1 MRWSLARSRFVLTGA
16 LVHVLATGCS
26 SPFLLGSGRDVGR
39 PAPVTEPAGDQTSS
53 RSDRLRD
60 DLVYTS
66 APEPVGARPQALP
79 LPLEPLSDATPARSS
94 AEPDPRD
101 VIDWLLK
108 EKR

>member
-1 MRWSLARSRFVLTGA
+1 MRWFPARPRLILTGV

-26 SPFLLGSGRDVGR
+26 SPFLLGRGRDVGR
-39 PAPVTEPAGDQTSS
+39 PAPVTEATGDKTPS
-53 RSDRLRD
+53 RSDRLRG

-66 APEPVGARPQALP
+66 APEPVSARPEP
-79 LPLEPLSDATPARSS
+79 LSLEPLSEATPARSS

>member
-1 MRWSLARSRFVLTGA
+1 LTGA

-26 SPFLLGSGRDVGR
+26 NPLLLGSGRDVGR

-53 RSDRLRD
+53 RSDRLRG
-60 DLVYTS
+60 DLVYTIT
-66 APEPVGARPQALP
+66 PEPVAARPLP
-79 LPLEPLSDATPARSS
+79 LPLEPPSDATPARSA

>member
-1 MRWSLARSRFVLTGA
+1 MRWSLACSRLVLTGA
-16 LVHVLATGCS
+16 LVHILATGCS
-26 SPFLLGSGRDVGR
+26 NPFVLGSGRDVAR

-53 RSDRLRD
+53 RSDRLRG
-60 DLVYTS
+60 DLVNTS
-66 APEPVGARPQALP
+66 APEPVGAGPQP
-79 LPLEPLSDATPARSS
+79 LPLEPLSVATPARSS

>member
-1 MRWSLARSRFVLTGA
+1 MRWCLARSRLVLTGA

-26 SPFLLGSGRDVGR
+26 GPSLLGSGRDVGR

-53 RSDRLRD
+53 RSDRLRG

-66 APEPVGARPQALP
+66 APEPVGVRPQP
-79 LPLEPLSDATPARSS
+79 LSLEPLSDATPARSS

-108 EKR
+108 DKR

>member
-1 MRWSLARSRFVLTGA
+1 MRWFQARWRFVLTGA

-26 SPFLLGSGRDVGR
+26 NPFLLLGSGRDVGR
-39 PAPVTEPAGDQTSS
+39 PAPVTEPAGDKTPS
-53 RSDRLRD
+53 RSDRLRG
-60 DLVYTS
+60 DLVNTS
-66 APEPVGARPQALP
+66 APEPVSARPEP
-79 LPLEPLSDATPARSS
+79 LPLEPLSEATPARSS

>member
-1 MRWSLARSRFVLTGA
+1 MRWSLVRSRLILSGA

-26 SPFLLGSGRDVGR
+26 SPFLRSGRDVAR

-53 RSDRLRD
+53 RSDRLRGD
-60 DLVYTS
+60 VVYTS
-66 APEPVGARPQALP
+66 APEPVSARPEP
-79 LPLEPLSDATPARSS
+79 LPLEPLSETTPARSS

-108 EKR
+108 DKR

>member
-1 MRWSLARSRFVLTGA
+1 MRWFLARWRFVLTGA

-26 SPFLLGSGRDVGR
+26 NPFLVFGGAGDVGR
-39 PAPVTEPAGDQTSS
+39 PAPVTEPAADQTSS
-53 RSDRLRD
+53 RSDRLRGD
-60 DLVYTS
+60 VIYTS
-66 APEPVGARPQALP
+66 APEPVSARPEP
-79 LPLEPLSDATPARSS
+79 LPLEPLSETTPARSS

>member
-1 MRWSLARSRFVLTGA
+1 MRWSLACSRLVLTGA

-26 SPFLLGSGRDVGR
+26 NPFVLGSGRDVAR
-39 PAPVTEPAGDQTSS
+39 PAPVTESAGDPTSS
-53 RSDRLRD
+53 RSDRLRG
-60 DLVYTS
+60 DLVNTS
-66 APEPVGARPQALP
+66 APEPVGAGPQP
-79 LPLEPLSDATPARSS
+79 LPLEPLSVATPDRSS